1 MHRRVLLAG
10 DRVTELHAFGRAA
23 RELWALDDELIFL
36 NHGSFGA
43 VPIELLDR
51 AAKLRRELER
61 NPVDG
66 MWRSAMPGLRRS
78 AAAVANFLGTDPAC
92 TAFVTN
98 ATTGVNAA
106 LGSLGLAP
114 GDEVLHLD
122 HGYNAIWQAL
132 RELARRRGIVPI
144 RVPLPLPVTNPERV
158 VEAFMT
164 AATARTKLIVL
175 DQITSPTALV
185 LPTEALVSAAAERGI
200 EVLIDGAHAP
210 GMLDRPAEPRALA
223 WTGNLHKWPCALRGC
238 AVLSVR
244 ADMAPRIHP
253 PVISHFLD
261 EGFATEFDWQGTI
274 DPTAWLL
281 AGEAIAFMDR
291 FGGWPAVRAHNHAL
305 ATQMHALLCARLGV
319 EPISPLD
326 GSWLGSMATV
336 RLPEALQ
343 IRASGTPPE
352 TVQAELLQRARIEVP
367 ILDFA
372 GVRYL
377 RISCHVYN
385 EVAEYE
391 QLADAVLGLA

>member
-1 MHRRVLLAG
+1 MDLR
-10 DRVTELHAFGRAA
+10 AFGRPA
-23 RELWALDDELIFL
+23 RELWALDEDLIFL

-43 VPIELLDR
+43 VPLELLDR
-51 AAKLRRELER
+51 ATALRRELER
-61 NPVDG
+61 NPIDG
-66 MWRSAMPGLRRS
+66 MWRSAIPGLRR
-78 AAAVANFLGTDPAC
+78 AAAIVAEFLGTDPEC

-98 ATTGVNAA
+98 ATAGINAV
-106 LGSLGLAP
+106 LGSLELAP

-122 HGYNAIWQAL
+122 HGYAAIWQTL
-132 RELARRRGIVPI
+132 RELARRRGIVPV
-144 RVPLPLPVTNPERV
+144 RVPLALPVVDPREV

-185 LPTEALVSAAAERGI
+185 LPTAALVHAAAERGI

-210 GMLDRPAEPRALA
+210 GMLERPASEAPALA

-238 AVLSVR
+238 AVLGVR
-244 ADMAPRIHP
+244 ADVAATIHP

-261 EGFATEFDWQGTI
+261 QGFATEFDWQGTI
-274 DPTAWLL
+274 DPTPWLL
-281 AGEAIAFMDR
+281 AGEALAFMDR
-291 FGGWPAVRAHNHAL
+291 FGGWSAVRAHNHAL
-305 ATQMHALLCARLGV
+305 ATRMHALLCARLDV

-343 IRASGTPPE
+343 IRAGGPTPE
-352 TVQAELLQRARIEVP
+352 AVQAELLRRDRIEVP

-385 EVAEYE
+385 EPAEYE
-391 QLADAVLGLA
+391 QLADAVLALA